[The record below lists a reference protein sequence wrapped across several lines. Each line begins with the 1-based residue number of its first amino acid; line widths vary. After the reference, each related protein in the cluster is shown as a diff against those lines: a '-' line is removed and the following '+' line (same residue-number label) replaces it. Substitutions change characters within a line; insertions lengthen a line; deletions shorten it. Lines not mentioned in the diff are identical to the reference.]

1 MNPPYDKNLHLK
13 ILNEAM
19 KHSDDV
25 VNLSPVYWLSYVN
38 RNNNEFNAI
47 KARIESLD
55 IIKAGTVEKLFRAD
69 FPSDLGIYH
78 ITSKGGWMPDYSLT
92 DKIMKKAGTVIIDE
106 NMKDGWR
113 VRIPKVGGK
122 MNNHRKANELN
133 NLGKLLIFKDGMKD
147 GKPWYDF
154 YQKNKWIK
162 TTPEITNSIKF
173 DSEEEAKNFISSLT
187 ETKLGRWV
195 ENKLCEVT
203 YIKAENILWLPTYT
217 HPWTDKD
224 LCDYFHLTDEELKE
238 IEKEIDVLLK

>member
-1 MNPPYDKNLHLK
+1 
-13 ILNEAM
+13 M
-19 KHSDDV
+19 KHSNDV

-55 IIKAGTVEKLFRAD
+55 IIKAGTVEKLFGAD

-147 GKPWYDF
+147 GRHWYDF
-154 YQKNKWIK
+154 YQKNKWSK

-217 HPWTDKD
+217 HPWTDEMLYEYFD
-224 LCDYFHLTDEELKE
+224 LTEDEVKE
-238 IEKEIDVLLK
+238 IESN